1 MRTNPSMPTQARPV
15 PRYQRTSGQ
24 KREWRCSAAP
34 LFSHATQAGQ
44 CLTGNK
50 RKLTK
55 PSWIDKETSVD
66 TNTGKD
72 NCNYPGILVLINS
85 AYNSYT
91 GRVCLKK
98 KKSIQNYWHAK
109 GTTAGMLKAPWNRE
123 QILSLSALQ
132 APKPV
137 R

>member
-1 MRTNPSMPTQARPV
+1 MPTQARPV

-98 KKSIQNYWHAK
+98 KKKAYKII
-109 GTTAGMLKAPWNRE
+109 GTPKEQPRE
-123 QILSLSALQ
+123 C
-132 APKPV
+132 
-137 R
+137 